1 MTFFNQ
7 IKDMAKAAAEKTEI
21 IAKNVGEK
29 AEAAIEIQKLSFEIS
44 KEQDFINQ
52 EYQKIGQKSYTAYSA
67 EGAEIPE
74 FLAENFANITD
85 ALNKIEQLNK
95 KISAIKLDKLS
106 INLPKITCPKCGHE
120 ILANAKFCPECGAQ
134 ITENIKEEEPAVE
147 AEIVEEAKAE
157 QAEAVNNNEHIEE
170 AVLTTAEEKS
180 PEAEK
185 PAETE
190 PKTEQKQL

>member
-44 KEQDFINQ
+44 KEQDMINQ
-52 EYQKIGQKSYTAYSA
+52 EYQKIGQKSFSVYSA
-67 EGAEIPE
+67 EAGNVPD
-74 FLAENFANITD
+74 FLTENFTNIITS
-85 ALNKIEQLNK
+85 LNKIEELNK

-106 INLPKITCPKCGHE
+106 INLPKITCPKCGRE

-134 ITENIKEEEPAVE
+134 IIENTQE
-147 AEIVEEAKAE
+147 
-157 QAEAVNNNEHIEE
+157 
-170 AVLTTAEEKS
+170 
-180 PEAEK
+180 EK
-185 PAETE
+185 PAEPEAAETVPADEAKNNEQIEDAVVITDTE
-190 PKTEQKQL
+190 TKPAEPENKTEQKPL

>member
-52 EYQKIGQKSYTAYSA
+52 EYQKIGQKSYTVYSA
-67 EGAEIPE
+67 EDAEIPE
-74 FLAENFANITD
+74 FLAENFANITES
-85 ALNKIEQLNK
+85 LNKIEQLNK

-106 INLPKITCPKCGHE
+106 INLPKITCPKCSHE

-134 ITENIKEEEPAVE
+134 ITENIKEEPVVE
-147 AEIVEEAKAE
+147 AEIVEEPKAE
-157 QAEAVNNNEHIEE
+157 NAETTHNNEHIEE
-170 AVLTTAEEKS
+170 AVITTPEEKS
-180 PEAEK
+180 EETAK
-185 PAETE
+185 PAEPE
-190 PKTEQKQL
+190 NKTEQKQF